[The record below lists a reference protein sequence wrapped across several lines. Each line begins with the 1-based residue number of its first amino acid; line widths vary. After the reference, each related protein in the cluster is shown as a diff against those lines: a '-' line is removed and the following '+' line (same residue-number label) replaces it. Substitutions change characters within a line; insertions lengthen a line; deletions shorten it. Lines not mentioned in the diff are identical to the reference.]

1 MILSNINLSECS
13 SQFTAYTELRLQD
26 NRNTRHV
33 LLNGDLVTN
42 SRSNRQGVSARCW
55 NQGQWGFASS
65 ADLTAGTL
73 QRVISNAKDN
83 AGFLASKHI
92 GDYKPLPETQF
103 KCEKDLTTSK
113 PRLTPSVPIDFLR
126 ALDGY
131 IVNEYPLV
139 KSRQLI
145 LAQEDIEKRLI
156 TSTGSEAHTLLPRVL
171 LYLGLTVEND
181 RGEPIDLME
190 SISHGGIQFE
200 DAFDEPEALF
210 PIIDR
215 LHNHLL
221 RKREAVPAA
230 AGHSTVILDSE
241 LTGMLAHEAVGHTT
255 EADLVLGGSVAG
267 DNLGRQVASEM
278 ISMADF
284 AHSYQGERLP
294 IPVWVD
300 DEGTEAKDAWLIE
313 KGVLKGFMHS
323 RDSASHFDHPL
334 TGNARAFLFSDEPL
348 IRMRNTAILPGGDK
362 LEEMIASVEDGYYLI
377 KSYNGEAD
385 STSEFMFG
393 VTLGYEI
400 KNGELGRAIT
410 DTTISGVAFEMLQ
423 TVSMVSDELHWECSG
438 YCGKKQPMVVSVGG
452 PALKCEVNIGG
463 Q

>member
-1 MILSNINLSECS
+1 MILSNINLSAYS
-13 SQFTAYTELRLQD
+13 SQFTAYTELRLQE
-26 NRNTRHV
+26 NRNTRHL

-42 SRSNRQGVSARCW
+42 SRSSRQGASARCW

-73 QRVISNAKDN
+73 QQVISNAKDN
-83 AGFLASKHI
+83 AGFLAGKHI
-92 GDYKPLPETQF
+92 GDYKPLPETQY
-103 KCEKDLTTSK
+103 KCEKDLTTTK
-113 PRLTPSVPIDFLR
+113 PRLRPSVPIDFLR

-131 IVNEYPLV
+131 IVNKYPII

-171 LYLGLTVEND
+171 LYLGLTVENN

-215 LHNHLL
+215 LHDHLL

-230 AGHSTVILDSE
+230 AGHRTVILDSE
-241 LTGMLAHEAVGHTT
+241 LTGILAHEAVGHTT

-294 IPVWVD
+294 VPVWVD

-323 RDSASHFDHPL
+323 RDSAAHFDHPL

-348 IRMRNTAILPGGDK
+348 IRMRNTAILPGSDK

-377 KSYNGEAD
+377 KSFDGEAD

-410 DTTISGVAFEMLQ
+410 DTTISGVAFDMLQ
-423 TVSMVSDELHWECSG
+423 TVSMVSDELHWECGG